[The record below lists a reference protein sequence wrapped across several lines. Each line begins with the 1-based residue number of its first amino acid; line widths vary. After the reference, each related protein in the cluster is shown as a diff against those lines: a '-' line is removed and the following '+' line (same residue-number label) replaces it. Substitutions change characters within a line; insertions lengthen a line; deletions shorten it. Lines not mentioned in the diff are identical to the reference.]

1 MISFFIKIWKEEHR
15 MSKKQSVEPQIAD
28 LGNGWLKTYHLD
40 YKLEQGSLNDEID
53 NALSEYASKSGGKG
67 GNRPDCKLLLQ
78 DSNLDYYPVLIEY
91 KGYKDKLAKLN
102 ANGIPILKKSNND
115 DDYKTINS
123 YAVNGAIH
131 YAKALLQYTSYEHVI
146 AIGMTGYEDEGGILQ
161 HEIGVY
167 YVSGK
172 NFAFGQKAGDYT
184 DFSFLKK
191 ENFDAFVEK
200 LQSLNLTQEAHL
212 LAKEERETE
221 ITSRLVK
228 LNNDIYKNEH
238 GLGESARVYLV
249 AASIIANLGIKGK
262 VRPLE
267 KSDLKCST
275 EKGNRDGDIMLRKID
290 TFLSE
295 KNVPEDKKNLIIES
309 FSEKLLTNSNINKP
323 INGETQLK
331 RVFSKVI
338 DDLGLYYKIGLT
350 TDFTGKLFNE
360 MYNWL
365 GFTQDKL
372 NDVVLT
378 PTYVADLLA
387 RLARVNMDS
396 YVWDFATG
404 SAGLLVA
411 SMNIM
416 MDDAKNKIKSPEE
429 LQKKIIHIKANQ
441 LLGLEILPEIYML
454 AILNMILMG
463 DGSSNI
469 LNRDSLKDFE
479 GNYGFVHTNDKFPAT
494 AFVLNPPYSA
504 SGNGMVFVEKALSMM
519 HSGYAAIIIQNSA
532 GSGEGRYI
540 L

>member
-102 ANGIPILKKSNND
+102 VNGIPILKKSNND

-323 INGETQLK
+323 INGESPTQTRFLK
-331 RVFSKVI
+331 S
-338 DDLGLYYKIGLT
+338 
-350 TDFTGKLFNE
+350 
-360 MYNWL
+360 
-365 GFTQDKL
+365 
-372 NDVVLT
+372 
-378 PTYVADLLA
+378 
-387 RLARVNMDS
+387 
-396 YVWDFATG
+396 
-404 SAGLLVA
+404 
-411 SMNIM
+411 
-416 MDDAKNKIKSPEE
+416 
-429 LQKKIIHIKANQ
+429 H
-441 LLGLEILPEIYML
+441 
-454 AILNMILMG
+454 
-463 DGSSNI
+463 
-469 LNRDSLKDFE
+469 
-479 GNYGFVHTNDKFPAT
+479 
-494 AFVLNPPYSA
+494 
-504 SGNGMVFVEKALSMM
+504 
-519 HSGYAAIIIQNSA
+519 
-532 GSGEGRYI
+532 
-540 L
+540 